1 MNSST
6 VETKTAAQT
15 GPLRSGETEY
25 HSSGISEREH
35 YNVVWLAAI
44 EKRFPIIARH
54 VGFGIPEIGENCRG
68 GTA

>member
-1 MNSST
+1 MNSAT
-6 VETKTAAQT
+6 ALETKTAAQT

-25 HSSGISEREH
+25 QSSGISEREP

-54 VGFGIPEIGENCRG
+54 VGFDVVELGSG
-68 GTA
+68 GAL